1 MYMRFLATFAAFS
14 LLAGAVAAAQD
25 SGGAQAPVTVNSCG
39 PMINNSNSGGPNIG
53 GISLTGTSSGIQIQF
68 TNNAAK
74 TANLINFAVDSNGTS
89 FVIRDV
95 GTFSSGTEITHRYRN
110 GAGQSYVLPSLI
122 APAIKCS
129 VESVHFSD
137 GTVWRMG
144 SPPSAVETP
153 EPEPG
158 STGLLS
164 SAPTRV
170 DAAANGALQYFMVST
185 REKIAGFSE
194 RDTCQG
200 IANVTLVAAGGTSAT
215 YSVQPLNRG
224 SCMATV
230 QDQDGHSLTVPVN
243 VR

>member
-1 MYMRFLATFAAFS
+1 MYMRFLATFAIFL
-14 LLAGAVAAAQD
+14 LLAGAVATAQD
-25 SGGAQAPVTVNSCG
+25 SGGAAAPVTINSCQ
-39 PMINNSNSGGPNIG
+39 PMINNNSGGPSVG

-122 APAIKCS
+122 APSLKCS
-129 VESVHFSD
+129 VESVHFTD

-144 SPPSAVETP
+144 SAPTAVETP
-153 EPEPG
+153 EPQAG
-158 STGLLS
+158 TASLLS

-170 DAAANGALQYFMVST
+170 DAATNGAIQYFMVST

-194 RDTCQG
+194 RDTCQN
-200 IANVTLVAAGGTSAT
+200 IANVTLVAAGGESAT
-215 YSVQPLNRG
+215 YSVQPINRG
-224 SCMATV
+224 SCMATI
-230 QDQDGHSLTVPVN
+230 QDQDGHSLTVPIN